1 MRVSRAAIR
10 YSKAS
15 LVNSIEN
22 NVADKVES
30 DFRQVLSVIMG
41 SKDLNDFLFN
51 PVLPS
56 QLKLKTLMN

>member
-41 SKDLNDFLFN
+41 LIKET
-51 PVLPS
+51 
-56 QLKLKTLMN
+56 KL